1 MVYYGVMEKINL
13 AISEKRFQ
21 DAVVQLAQILHF
33 RVYHTYDSRRS
44 TPGYPDLTLVREGRL
59 IFAELKSEKGKMS
72 KAQKEWEYDL
82 RQTCAEYYEWRPSD
96 WEAIVEVLQNAPIP
110 PKEMQRM
117 L

>member
-1 MVYYGVMEKINL
+1 MVHNGVMEKINL
-13 AISEKRFQ
+13 GLSEKRFQ
-21 DAVVQLAQILHF
+21 DAVVQLAKILGWK
-33 RVYHTYDSRRS
+33 VYHTYDSRRS

-82 RQTCAEYYEWRPSD
+82 RNTCAEYYEWRPSD
-96 WEAIVEVLQNAPIP
+96 WEAIVSILQNAPTLTE
-110 PKEMQRM
+110 EMQRM